1 MLEINLQKPHNL
13 KFILQRKKQRSWF
26 DNVSLIIRDNF
37 ITCTSP
43 LFRHS
48 ETGVLYFSFCRRP
61 LRAVGSSLW
70 ITGWC
75 CHKMAKG
82 GKLEP
87 WKWHVLVHLL

>member
-1 MLEINLQKPHNL
+1 MRQYIMDTKHISSLKVLFHISPDIINVTYLRRYRCFNA
-13 KFILQRKKQRSWF
+13 
-26 DNVSLIIRDNF
+26 
-37 ITCTSP
+37 
-43 LFRHS
+43 
-48 ETGVLYFSFCRRP
+48 SFCRRP

>member
-1 MLEINLQKPHNL
+1 MWGRNQINIPEPVQSAFVPN
-13 KFILQRKKQRSWF
+13 
-26 DNVSLIIRDNF
+26 
-37 ITCTSP
+37 
-43 LFRHS
+43 
-48 ETGVLYFSFCRRP
+48 GFCRRP

-70 ITGWC
+70 ITEWC

>member
-1 MLEINLQKPHNL
+1 MKTKNNIFFTCLDKMQIPA
-13 KFILQRKKQRSWF
+13 ILYLATYDWF
-26 DNVSLIIRDNF
+26 CADGS
-37 ITCTSP
+37 
-43 LFRHS
+43 H
-48 ETGVLYFSFCRRP
+48 FCRRP